1 MNTSLNSIKNSTFT
15 FLVLLVFSGQ
25 LFAQSSPIKITELSS
40 YLLNKPV
47 ASKQRMAASSSQ
59 SIEDLVFKSQSAV
72 YLSSGVVKTY
82 GDYPTCLYTDAQ
94 SLSGIGDPSILKNN
108 IEIINIT
115 LKNRSDLNYK
125 VDLMQFSAFS
135 NLKFIYFNSDFTITE
150 QEIANMI
157 VNYSDQYNIFYKI
170 DKAE

>member
-1 MNTSLNSIKNSTFT
+1 MNTSLNSIKNSTLT

-40 YLLNKPV
+40 YLLNKPA

-82 GDYPTCLYTDAQ
+82 GDYPTCLYTDAP
-94 SLSGIGDPSILKNN
+94 SLPGIGDPSILKNN

-125 VDLMQFSAFS
+125 VDLMQFSEFS
-135 NLKFIYFNSDFTITE
+135 SLKYFYFNSDFTITE

-157 VNYSDQYNIFYKI
+157 VNYNDQYSIFYKI

>member
-40 YLLNKPV
+40 YLLNKPE

-82 GDYPTCLYTDAQ
+82 GDYPTCLYTDAP
-94 SLSGIGDPSILKNN
+94 SLPGVRDSSILKNN
-108 IEIINIT
+108 IEIINIKI
-115 LKNRSDLNYK
+115 KNKSDLNYK
-125 VDLMQFSAFS
+125 VDLMQFSEFTS
-135 NLKFIYFNSDFTITE
+135 LKYVYFNSDFNISE
-150 QEIANMI
+150 QDIANMI
-157 VNYSDQYNIFYKI
+157 VNYNDQYSIFYKI

>member
-1 MNTSLNSIKNSTFT
+1 MNTSLNSIKNSTLT

-40 YLLNKPV
+40 YLLNKPA

-82 GDYPTCLYTDAQ
+82 GDYPTCLYTDAP
-94 SLSGIGDPSILKNN
+94 SLPGIGDPSILKNN